1 MVSERTTNSMH
12 ACSRACMHACRHK
25 LGLQAGR
32 EALASSAWSE
42 DDPNSRGGYK
52 MSEPATFADV
62 LVDANESK
70 TGCDLDPLWVLP
82 HFAWKP

>member
-1 MVSERTTNSMH
+1 
-12 ACSRACMHACRHK
+12 
-25 LGLQAGR
+25 
-32 EALASSAWSE
+32 
-42 DDPNSRGGYK
+42 